1 MNKKD
6 ITLKYLRDKISNEGL
21 ESLTGDEARALGAFK
36 ALSKKSKKSKSG
48 QPQER
53 SIEQQDKRTNSRAK
67 SKRDMT
73 ESIRN
78 IGPIPPIENWERR
91 DSCSRDLQRF
101 IETYAME
108 GKWPFSEDHVRV
120 IGKMQNCILY
130 GGKFIEAVYRGFG
143 KSTLTE
149 LAGLWAV
156 LYGHKHYMPIVTA
169 TTPKGKEVICDVKIL
184 LELPM
189 IAADFPEVCFPIVCL
204 EGVNQRASNQLYTDP
219 SGNVLTTHL
228 KYSDNMILLPNTEG
242 AFDTEEPPV
251 FHPNLAKFSK
261 IESHG
266 ITSKA
271 IRGLKH
277 MLLDASVIRPDFCII
292 DDPQD
297 QESCHSPVQ
306 VAKRLE
312 IIQKSILKSAGHV
325 KEISV
330 IMPCTVLAKNDMID
344 QMMNRKNFPSWQ
356 TERIPFVTA
365 WAENHEIWLG
375 EYARIRNDFDDQ
387 LEGDFQRARKDA
399 SDYYLAN
406 RDAMDK
412 GCVVSWQHCFYEAE
426 HSAIQHAYNFL
437 IDDGEEVFQSE
448 LQNNPMDQILDDDE
462 MQLTREHVEAK
473 FNGEKKLEIPDNIE
487 KLTAFI
493 DVQGKSLYWM
503 ICAWGMDYTGNIID
517 YGVFPEQTKSVFKAS
532 EVSPTLFDKYPGL
545 GQEGVWY
552 KAFTELCN
560 RIIERRYLRIDGT
573 EMSISRLL
581 LDANEGQS
589 VDTISNYCRLSQHK
603 AIVMPQRGRGITASS
618 LPFDEYKRKKGDR
631 IGSHWR
637 IPSTK
642 GQAMKTRFILSDTN
656 WFKSFARERL
666 KQGLGDTGSVSIFG
680 TSKRQQMLI
689 DHLLSEYSILTSG
702 RGRDLYEWK
711 PRPSYTENHWWDC
724 FVGNCVAA
732 SEQGVVLESLHAGKT
747 VRERKN
753 ADPKERLSR
762 LGKVRG

>member
-1 MNKKD
+1 MAKPKVKKK
-6 ITLKYLRDKISNEGL
+6 TTQKPKV
-21 ESLTGDEARALGAFK
+21 
-36 ALSKKSKKSKSG
+36 
-48 QPQER
+48 R
-53 SIEQQDKRTNSRAK
+53 SAEQQAKRTNAVAA
-67 SKRDMT
+67 SKRDMSG
-73 ESIRN
+73 SIRN
-78 IGPIPPIENWERR
+78 IGKIPTIENWERR
-91 DSCSRDLQRF
+91 NACKRNLQLF

-108 GKWPFSEDHVRV
+108 DKWPFSEDHVRI
-120 IGKMQNCILY
+120 IGKMQNCILH

-143 KSTLTE
+143 KSTTTE

-156 LYGHKHYMPIVTA
+156 LYGHKQYMPVVTA

-184 LELPM
+184 LSLPQ
-189 IAADFPEVCFPIVCL
+189 IVADFPEVCFPIERL
-204 EGVNQRASNQLYTDP
+204 EGVNQRASNQLYEDENGKIV
-219 SGNVLTTHL
+219 STHL
-228 KYSDNMILLPNTEG
+228 KYGDNTILLPNTTG
-242 AFDTEEPPV
+242 AFDKDGN
-251 FHPNLAKFSK
+251 FHKNLAQFSK

-277 MLLDASVIRPDFCII
+277 MLLNGSVIRPDFCII

-297 QESCHSPVQ
+297 QESCHSPIQ

-312 IIQKSILKSAGHV
+312 ILQKSILKSAGHV

-356 TERIPFVTA
+356 TERVPFVKS
-365 WAENHEIWLG
+365 WSDNHQMWL
-375 EYARIRNDFDDQ
+375 EDYATIRNTFDDTID
-387 LEGDFQRARKDA
+387 GDYQRARKDA
-399 SDYYLAN
+399 SDFYLAH
-406 RDAMDK
+406 REEMDA
-412 GCVVSWQHCFYEAE
+412 GCEVSWEHCFYESE

-462 MQLTREHVEAK
+462 IQLTRDQVEAK
-473 FNGEKKLEIPDNIE
+473 FNGEKRLSIPEYAE
-487 KLTAFI
+487 KLTCFI

-503 ICAWGMDYTGNIID
+503 VCAWGMDFTGGVID
-517 YGVFPEQTKSVFKAS
+517 YGVFPKQTKSVFKAS

-552 KAFTELCN
+552 KGFTDLCN
-560 RIIERRYLRIDGT
+560 EIIERRYLRVDGT
-573 EMSISRLL
+573 EMSIDRLL

-589 VDTISNYCRLSQHK
+589 VDTITNFCRLSIHK
-603 AIVMPQRGRGITASS
+603 SIVMPQRGRGITAASK
-618 LPFDEYKRKKGDR
+618 PFDEYKKKKGDR

-642 GQAMKTRFILSDTN
+642 GLAMKTRFMLSDTN
-656 WFKSFARERL
+656 YFKSFTRERI
-666 KQGLGDTGSVSIFG
+666 KQGLGDPGSLSIMG
-680 TSKRQQMLI
+680 NPKNQQMLI
-689 DHLLSEYSILTSG
+689 DQLLSEYSILTHG
-702 RGRDLYEWK
+702 RGRDLHEF
-711 PRPSYTENHWWDC
+711 RMRQFVTENHFWDC
-724 FVGNCVAA
+724 LVGNCVAA

-747 VRERKN
+747 VRERKKV
-753 ADPKERLSR
+753 DPKERLAR